1 MIISKND
8 IEKLQTGNGG
18 YDKKTLA
25 LFGIKWPPKK
35 GWKKKAIG
43 KEVDKEKYMQL
54 LISKSGKEET

>member
-35 GWKKKAIG
+35 GWKKKVIG
-43 KEVDKEKYMQL
+43 MEVDDDKYNQFL
-54 LISKSGKEET
+54 LIKNK